1 MSILSLSVHR
11 KCEKRARA
19 RSFKLTFLHK
29 PDICILKSSL
39 LSILIPN
46 NLTDFLH
53 VIDSPDIIAVSSAWL
68 VMSNLHFSAF
78 YLSSYH

>member
-11 KCEKRARA
+11 KCEIRARA
-19 RSFKLTFLHK
+19 CSFKLTFLHK

-46 NLTDFLH
+46 NLIDLLH
-53 VIDSPDIIAVSSAWL
+53 VIDSPDITADISSAWL
-68 VMSNLHFSAF
+68 VMSNNVYRSFLR
-78 YLSSYH
+78 L